1 MKFSVSS
8 LIAVICFFTAV
19 AAITDEQEAAI
30 ARLKLLMEKLSSI
43 KRSPVFAEEKRGISL
58 ISASYAV
65 YLMNNLAADTEN
77 DMKARELSNYM
88 QFLDNMRY

>member
-43 KRSPVFAEEKRGISL
+43 KRSPVFAQEKRGTVLFIDHATGFKIIFSWWFR
-58 ISASYAV
+58 
-65 YLMNNLAADTEN
+65 
-77 DMKARELSNYM
+77 K
-88 QFLDNMRY
+88 RYESTWIK

>member
-43 KRSPVFAEEKRGISL
+43 KRSPVFAEEKRGI
-58 ISASYAV
+58 ICNPFAV
-65 YLMNNLAADTEN
+65 HVGDWT
-77 DMKARELSNYM
+77 DKWSTDGRPCPHRPKSN
-88 QFLDNMRY
+88 QSFSR

>member
-43 KRSPVFAEEKRGISL
+43 KRSPVFAQEKRGTVWFAGHATRFDL
-58 ISASYAV
+58 IFSRWFR
-65 YLMNNLAADTEN
+65 
-77 DMKARELSNYM
+77 K
-88 QFLDNMRY
+88 RYESTWIK